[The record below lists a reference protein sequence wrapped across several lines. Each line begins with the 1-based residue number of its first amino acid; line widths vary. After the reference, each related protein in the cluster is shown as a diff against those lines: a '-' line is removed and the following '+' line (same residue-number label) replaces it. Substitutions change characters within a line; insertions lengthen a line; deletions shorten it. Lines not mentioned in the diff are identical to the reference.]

1 MSYKIYIR
9 VCAHSTR
16 THWHAQTQKKRSAN
30 TKFLLRSLTHR
41 PRIHSIYIY
50 IYIYATHVQT
60 YTYTHQ
66 VVRSFEN
73 STPLPAYLCRCTSL
87 YVKRAVVVLKKNKH
101 DACVNV
107 RGHMGMHV
115 PVAYVCA
122 KTRVCVKTY
131 EIFSRHERWGR
142 SCRYMACLTHA
153 RLYMHAVYLHAPHI
167 LVDQRNS
174 HTDHNQ
180 IHTVHVP

>member
-1 MSYKIYIR
+1 MGYFSMPAFICTLMRKYIQIYTYICHIR
-9 VCAHSTR
+9 YTYVYVLTAHEHIG
-16 THWHAQTQKKRSAN
+16 THKHKKNVALILN
-30 TKFLLRSLTHR
+30 FLLRSLTHR

-50 IYIYATHVQT
+50 IYIYIYATHVQT
-60 YTYTHQ
+60 YTDTHQ

-87 YVKRAVVVLKKNKH
+87 YVKRAVVVLKRNKH

-131 EIFSRHERWGR
+131 EIFSRHER
-142 SCRYMACLTHA
+142 
-153 RLYMHAVYLHAPHI
+153 
-167 LVDQRNS
+167 
-174 HTDHNQ
+174 
-180 IHTVHVP
+180 